1 MISLLTKL
9 HDDTGLPVYIT
20 EYDINQNDDAIQRDR
35 FEQHFSFFLDTEW
48 IRGVTVWGWIFG
60 RTWVQSSG
68 LIRNDAP
75 RPAMVWLMEELGRP
89 VPQ

>member
-1 MISLLTKL
+1 MINLLTRL

-20 EYDINQNDDAIQRDR
+20 EYDINQNDDATQRAR
-35 FEQHFSFFLDTEW
+35 VEEQFRFFLDTEW

-60 RTWVQSSG
+60 RTWVASSG
-68 LIRNDAP
+68 LIRNGTP
-75 RPAMVWLMEELGRP
+75 RPAMVWLMDELGRP